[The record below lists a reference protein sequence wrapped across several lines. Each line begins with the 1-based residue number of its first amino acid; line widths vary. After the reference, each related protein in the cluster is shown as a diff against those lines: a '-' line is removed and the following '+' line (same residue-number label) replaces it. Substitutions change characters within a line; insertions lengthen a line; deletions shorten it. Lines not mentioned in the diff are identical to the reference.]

1 MTGAIPDDL
10 PYGRRGLLGIRWEV
24 ARKEAIAYFKEMN
37 RDWAETGEGV
47 TATNVASVSVW
58 SLTSSGTGGGAED
71 ARGRALAARSL
82 QGREGGEEARSVWQ
96 REIHALGI
104 SMALSKRSAGIMQ
117 ETPERVLSRQ
127 VGWWSGPPSRAGQG
141 GSTVA
146 GPPRSHS

>member
-1 MTGAIPDDL
+1 M
-10 PYGRRGLLGIRWEV
+10 
-24 ARKEAIAYFKEMN
+24 
-37 RDWAETGEGV
+37 
-47 TATNVASVSVW
+47 
-58 SLTSSGTGGGAED
+58 
-71 ARGRALAARSL
+71 
-82 QGREGGEEARSVWQ
+82 WQ